1 MAKRFAVEIREQAGS
16 RERWTPACD
25 ETFSEE
31 DAIVERDR
39 LLRRALARAARRGAL
54 RTPRFR
60 VVPVALAVA
69 CGVLQ

>member
-1 MAKRFAVEIREQAGS
+1 MAKRFAA
-16 RERWTPACD
+16 
-25 ETFSEE
+25 
-31 DAIVERDR
+31 
-39 LLRRALARAARRGAL
+39 LLVRRALARAARRGAL

>member
-1 MAKRFAVEIREQAGS
+1 MKYRVGIREQVGS

-25 ETFSEE
+25 ETFTDEGEAKSKV
-31 DAIVERDR
+31 DQLV
-39 LLRRALARAARRGAL
+39 RRALTRAARRGAL

-69 CGVLQ
+69 CLGVQ

>member
-1 MAKRFAVEIREQAGS
+1 MKYRVEIREQAGS

-25 ETFSEE
+25 ETFADEGE
-31 DAIVERDR
+31 AKEKARQLV
-39 LLRRALARAARRGAL
+39 RRALTRAARLGAL
-54 RTPRFR
+54 RTLRFR

>member
-1 MAKRFAVEIREQAGS
+1 MRYRVEIREQAGS

-25 ETFSEE
+25 ETFTDEGE
-31 DAIVERDR
+31 AKAKADR
-39 LLRRALARAARRGAL
+39 LVRRALARAARRGAL

-60 VVPVALAVA
+60 VVPVALAVV

>member
-1 MAKRFAVEIREQAGS
+1 MKYRVEIREQAGS

-25 ETFSEE
+25 ETFTDEGE
-31 DAIVERDR
+31 ARKKLNR
-39 LLRRALARAARRGAL
+39 LLGRALDRAARIGAL

-60 VVPVALAVA
+60 VVPVALAVV

>member
-1 MAKRFAVEIREQAGS
+1 MKYRVEIREQAGS

-25 ETFSEE
+25 ETFTDEWE
-31 DAIVERDR
+31 AKAKADQLV
-39 LLRRALARAARRGAL
+39 RRALTRAARRGAL

-60 VVPVALAVA
+60 VVPVAHAVA

>member
-1 MAKRFAVEIREQAGS
+1 MKYRVEILEKVGS

-25 ETFSEE
+25 ETFADEGE
-31 DAIVERDR
+31 AKAKADQLV
-39 LLRRALARAARRGAL
+39 RRALARAARRGAL

>member
-1 MAKRFAVEIREQAGS
+1 MKYRVEIREQAGS

-25 ETFSEE
+25 ETFTTETQ
-31 DAIVERDR
+31 ARKKLNR
-39 LLRRALARAARRGAL
+39 LLGRALDRAARIGAL

-60 VVPVALAVA
+60 VVPVALAVV

>member
-1 MAKRFAVEIREQAGS
+1 MKYRVEIREQAGS

-25 ETFSEE
+25 ETFTDEGE
-31 DAIVERDR
+31 AKAKADQLV
-39 LLRRALARAARRGAL
+39 RRALARAARRGAL

>member
-1 MAKRFAVEIREQAGS
+1 MKYRVEIREQAGS

-25 ETFSEE
+25 EMFSEE

-39 LLRRALARAARRGAL
+39 LLRRALARARRRGAL

-60 VVPVALAVA
+60 VVQVALAVV

>member
-1 MAKRFAVEIREQAGS
+1 MKYRVEIREQAGS

-25 ETFSEE
+25 ETFTDEGE
-31 DAIVERDR
+31 AREKARG
-39 LLRRALARAARRGAL
+39 LLRRALARAERVGAL

>member
-1 MAKRFAVEIREQAGS
+1 MKYRVEIREQAGS

-25 ETFSEE
+25 ETFTDEGE
-31 DAIVERDR
+31 AIVERDR
-39 LLRRALARAARRGAL
+39 LLRRALARAARRGAP

>member
-1 MAKRFAVEIREQAGS
+1 MKYRVEIREQAGS
-16 RERWTPACD
+16 RERWMPACD
-25 ETFSEE
+25 ETFTDEGE
-31 DAIVERDR
+31 AREKARG
-39 LLRRALARAARRGAL
+39 LLRRELARAERVGAL

>member
-1 MAKRFAVEIREQAGS
+1 MKYRVEIREQAGS

-25 ETFSEE
+25 EAFSTEGE
-31 DAIVERDR
+31 AREKAAS
-39 LLRRALARAARRGAL
+39 LLRRALASAVRVGAL

-60 VVPVALAVA
+60 VVPVALAVV